1 MATTTNNKLSFGAGR
16 ILREGTPYLQAPRA
30 SILVKHA
37 LKKTN
42 KKTMN
47 SMAISFCN
55 DFIIPNSNKR
65 IPEPQ
70 SVSQNIK

>member
-42 KKTMN
+42 KKLGN
-47 SMAISFCN
+47 HRG
-55 DFIIPNSNKR
+55 KR
-65 IPEPQ
+65 LNWTITESP
-70 SVSQNIK
+70 ST